1 MKKRGENKMSKV
13 EEKYGKAKKVVGSRF
28 YLKFVSWSNIV
39 LWSCFIFATITV
51 GFNSIGKIME
61 NKGISGVLTIILV
74 LFLLILAQ
82 IGFIALGIFLL
93 KKYSNIYFYDDGF
106 VVGSKGEKN
115 YYKDLK
121 YYFTPGLTPGTF
133 TSINYKPGNQD
144 WKMILGNGYGVK
156 SFHLFQEDVVKAV
169 YSEVM
174 ENIERGGMEVFPF
187 KNPKKNV
194 LGFFG
199 QRRTLAKMAE
209 LIENGY
215 KITVTKEYI
224 SFDNEIYKWDDYKVS
239 GNYGNIKV
247 FSLDGKVIL
256 SLVNLTVYRPNLLST
271 LISALNKN

>member
-106 VVGSKGEKN
+106 VVDSKGEKN

-187 KNPKKNV
+187 KNPKKNTF
-194 LGFFG
+194 GFFG
-199 QRRTLAKMAE
+199 QRKVLAKMAE